1 MRNEPALKR
10 FGVYAGCLDTAGRD
24 LSMVKI
30 LNAAQLDAKIAAGGG
45 YRGDLLLFEP
55 IERSLPRNTGVFNY
69 HSAESVVQNS
79 GERIVCA

>member
-1 MRNEPALKR
+1 
-10 FGVYAGCLDTAGRD
+10 
-24 LSMVKI
+24 MVKI